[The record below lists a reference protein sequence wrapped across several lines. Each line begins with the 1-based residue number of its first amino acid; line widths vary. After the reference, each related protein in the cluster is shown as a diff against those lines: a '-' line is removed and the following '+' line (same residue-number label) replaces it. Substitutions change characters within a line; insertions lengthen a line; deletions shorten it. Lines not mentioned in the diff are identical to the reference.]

1 MTHATKEKTDEEW
14 REWTRE
20 HLVCYEVQ
28 PLQAVKDGQVVQV
41 GFEFEI
47 AAYVPIAG
55 QPVATRRQAAA
66 ELQTGLTQLARRV
79 FPAEG
84 EVARFEIGPFRALV
98 QLRSQTA
105 NRPEVRCTVS
115 VYHKQNYLQSVAPG
129 DRQRLAP
136 LEQRLQSIGVR
147 AGAW

>member
-1 MTHATKEKTDEEW
+1 MAHAAKEKTEEEW

-20 HLVCYEVQ
+20 HRVCYEVQ
-28 PLQAVKDGQVVQV
+28 PLEAVQEGQVVQV

-55 QPVATRRQAAA
+55 QPVATRRQAARD
-66 ELQTGLTQLARRV
+66 LYTGLTHLAHRV

-84 EVARFEIGPFRALV
+84 EVARFEISPFRALV
-98 QLRSQTA
+98 QLRSRTA
-105 NRPEVRCTVS
+105 RRPEVRCTVS
-115 VYHKQNYLQSVAPG
+115 IYHKRDYLQSIAPG
-129 DRQRLAP
+129 DRERLAP
-136 LEQRLQSIGVR
+136 LEQRLKSLGVR